1 MKLVEA
7 SRTEVHAYVI
17 FGDGQM
23 DERIFSA
30 IASKFDHEI
39 TVSNPLSAHKT
50 GLSAAFKAVTELA
63 ERVRPSFNYL
73 IIIDQEHV
81 RGEELKRIVGEYGFE
96 LQNFTKINDFAYKLR
111 ARRGGKIANIYIA
124 VNGFERGIEENIVK
138 LIEKALWGETRGLK
152 EGY

>member
-39 TVSNPLSAHKT
+39 TVSNPSL
-50 GLSAAFKAVTELA
+50 
-63 ERVRPSFNYL
+63 L
-73 IIIDQEHV
+73 I
-81 RGEELKRIVGEYGFE
+81 KRDF
-96 LQNFTKINDFAYKLR
+96 LQPLR
-111 ARRGGKIANIYIA
+111 
-124 VNGFERGIEENIVK
+124 
-138 LIEKALWGETRGLK
+138 L
-152 EGY
+152 